1 MNTPEETLPPP
12 QSDAFAVTMTGG
24 GDRPAAPARAM
35 FGRYLVIGRLG
46 RGGMGEVF
54 TAYDPELDR
63 KVALKRVRVED
74 RARGDRRA
82 RLLREAQAMAKIR
95 HPNVV
100 AVYDVGQLDDEIFIA
115 MELVDGEA
123 LRGWMGRTQAVE
135 EIVAVF
141 VQAARG
147 LAAAHDNAV
156 VHRDFKPDNA
166 MIDRSGRVQV
176 LDFGLAATANDGDA
190 EASVVGSPA
199 YMAPEQYAGA
209 PPDALSDQFALCVAL
224 FEALHGRRPFV
235 GETIAALAAAVTRGE
250 LAEPAEPRKIPRW
263 LDLAVRRGLATAPS
277 DRWPDLAALIAELES
292 GLARGRRGRR
302 RGWAIAAGLAASGVV
317 ALRFATAPTCDDAA
331 APVDALWNTE
341 TRATLTELY
350 EGATTP
356 LGRDSWPGLSS
367 ALDRR
372 AQDWSSAYREAC
384 EAARDGDQEEIER
397 ADRQRVCLH
406 GQLRSFEGALDVL
419 GIADADVIERAPLLI
434 AALPAPRD
442 CERGPGASPAVDGA
456 AHERARRVAATAEAL
471 LLAAK
476 PAVAKARLTEALAE
490 FAEDPAARAE
500 LGVLAAAAARA
511 LGELESAGAHLEA
524 ADLAARETGDH
535 RWMLAVA
542 QESLAIAIDRR
553 DPDEADRWIAR
564 ARVEARALGDERT
577 LAILDGKSAQALSH
591 RGDFAGAIATGER
604 ALAEFERLG
613 YVESKDAVDLV
624 SNIGGYHFSLR
635 QYDEAL
641 KHKRTALERLGKLF
655 EPGHPM
661 TARLISDL
669 GVIAMATGDFEGG
682 RRKIEEALAILEGAF
697 DEPHPGIG
705 ETLASLAG
713 NAARR
718 SDLAASVQLG
728 ERALANLIPTIGDSP
743 QVALVYNNYSVA
755 LQRVG
760 RHADAVAAQRSAIA
774 IKERLLAPDHPDLAL
789 AYSNFAKLI
798 AEDGNDDEVRS
809 YYERAL
815 SIRIK
820 RDEPEP
826 LAALRVRFALW
837 LARKGESATA
847 RILAEQ
853 ALAVPTV
860 DPAIHEEAVRAL
872 ALADQAVP
880 APPTSAR

>member
-1 MNTPEETLPPP
+1 MNNPEDTLPPP
-12 QSDAFAVTMTGG
+12 QSDAFAMTITGDGG
-24 GDRPAAPARAM
+24 RPTAPARAM

-54 TAYDPELDR
+54 AAYDPELDR

-74 RARGDRRA
+74 RVRGDRRA
-82 RLLREAQAMAKIR
+82 RLLHEAQAMAKIR

-100 AVYDVGQLDDEIFIA
+100 AVYDVGQLDDEIFVA
-115 MELVDGEA
+115 MELVDGET
-123 LRGWMGRTQAVE
+123 LRGWMGRAHAVE

-176 LDFGLAATANDGDA
+176 LDFGLAATANDAG
-190 EASVVGSPA
+190 ASVVGSPA

-224 FEALHGRRPFV
+224 FETLHGRRPFV

-250 LAEPAEPRKIPRW
+250 IAEPAEPRKIPRW
-263 LDLAVRRGLATAPS
+263 LDLAVRRGIATAPS

-302 RGWAIAAGLAASGVV
+302 QGWAIAAGLAASGVV
-317 ALRFATAPTCDDAA
+317 ALRFATEPTCDDAA
-331 APVDALWNTE
+331 APVDALWNAE
-341 TRATLTELY
+341 TRAALTERY

-384 EAARDGDQEEIER
+384 EAARDGDQEATER

-406 GQLRSFEGALDVL
+406 GQLRSLEGALDVL

-434 AALPAPRD
+434 AALPGPRD
-442 CERGPGASPAVDGA
+442 CEREPGASPPVDGVS
-456 AHERARRVAATAEAL
+456 HERARRIAATAEAL

-476 PAVAKARLTEALAE
+476 PAAAKARLTEALAE

-500 LGVLAAAAARA
+500 LGVLAAAADRA

-524 ADLAARETGDH
+524 ADLAAREAGDH
-535 RWMLAVA
+535 RWMLGVA
-542 QESLAIAIDRR
+542 QGSLAIAIDRR

-577 LAILDGKSAQALSH
+577 LAILDGTSAQALSH

-604 ALAEFERLG
+604 ALAELERLG
-613 YVESKDAVDLV
+613 HAESKDAVDLT
-624 SNIGGYHFSLR
+624 SNIGSYHFSLQ

-641 KHKRTALERLGKLF
+641 QYKRAALERLGGMF

-661 TARLISDL
+661 TARLISDF
-669 GVIAMATGDFEGG
+669 GVIAMATGDLEGG

-705 ETLASLAG
+705 ESLASLAG
-713 NAARR
+713 NALRR
-718 SDLAASVQLG
+718 GDSAAAVQLG
-728 ERALANLIPTIGDSP
+728 ERALVNLVPTLGDSP

-755 LQRVG
+755 LQRIG

-815 SIRIK
+815 SIRTK

-837 LARKGESATA
+837 LARKGEPTTA

-853 ALAVPTV
+853 ALAVPV
-860 DPAIHEEAVRAL
+860 LAPEIHEEAVRVL

-880 APPTSAR
+880 ARPTSAP